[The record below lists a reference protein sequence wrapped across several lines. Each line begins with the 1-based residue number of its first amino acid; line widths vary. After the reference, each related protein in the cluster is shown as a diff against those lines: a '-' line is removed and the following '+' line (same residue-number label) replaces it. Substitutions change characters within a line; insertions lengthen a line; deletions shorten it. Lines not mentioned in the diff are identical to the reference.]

1 MPDDLGEVPSAAP
14 KNEQIATVWVT
25 LKTLLNL
32 QG

>member
-1 MPDDLGEVPSAAP
+1 MPDDLGEVPAAASE
-14 KNEQIATVWVT
+14 NEKIATVWVT